1 MKEDID
7 DMVSSGIQAPN
18 EIVPTESK
26 DRDRSVRLVR
36 VVVFNGMPQKSFVNK
51 LEKGVEGL

>member
-7 DMVSSGIQAPN
+7 DMVPNGIQAPN

-36 VVVFNGMPQKSFVNK
+36 VVVF
-51 LEKGVEGL
+51 

>member
-1 MKEDID
+1 
-7 DMVSSGIQAPN
+7 MVSSGIQAPN